1 MTTVSVNASRSYEIL
16 IASGLLPSAG
26 QRVKGLLP
34 KAQKAAL
41 ITDGNVKRL
50 YGEPVMQSL
59 KQAGFEVCAMHIPP
73 GEQSKTG
80 ERYLAILGWLSEN
93 RLTRTDVVIALGG
106 GVVGD
111 LAGFAAATYLRGV
124 PLVQIP
130 TTLLAMVDSSVGGK
144 TGVDLAAGKNLA
156 GAFYQPSLVLC
167 DVAALDTL
175 PQSVL
180 ADGVAEVIKCGMIRS
195 ADLLDQL
202 SGDALIEHPEE
213 IIAQCVTIKRDIVQ
227 MDELDRAER
236 MLLNFGH
243 TVGHA
248 VEKLSGYEVSHGLAV
263 AIGMAVETR
272 AAVRKGL
279 CPPDCLEI
287 LERLLSRYNL
297 PNRTDYPADEIYSA
311 ALHDK
316 KRAGNQIT
324 IAVPCGLGDCR
335 LEAIAASELLN
346 WIEMG
351 LTP

>member
-1 MTTVSVNASRSYEIL
+1 MTTVSVNASRSYDIL
-16 IASGLLPSAG
+16 IARGLLPSVG
-26 QRVKGLLP
+26 QRVRELLP
-34 KAQKAAL
+34 KAGKAAL
-41 ITDGNVKRL
+41 ITDGNVKPL
-50 YGEPVMQSL
+50 YAQPVL
-59 KQAGFEVCAMHIPP
+59 DCLAQAGLEVCAMHIPP

-80 ERYLAILGWLSEN
+80 ERYLEILGWLSEN
-93 RLTRTDVVIALGG
+93 RLTRTDPVIALGG

-144 TGVDLAAGKNLA
+144 TGIDLAAGKNLA
-156 GAFYQPSLVLC
+156 GAFYQPALVLC
-167 DVAALDTL
+167 DASALDTL

-180 ADGVAEVIKCGMIRS
+180 ADGHAEVIKCGMIRS
-195 ADLLDQL
+195 ADLLTRLQDYP
-202 SGDALIEHPEE
+202 PEE
-213 IIAQCVTIKRDIVQ
+213 TIARCVTIKRDIVQ
-227 MDELDRAER
+227 MDELDQGER

-248 VEKLSGYEVSHGLAV
+248 VEKLSGYGVSHGHAV

-272 AAVRKGL
+272 AALRKGL
-279 CPPDCLEI
+279 CPPQCIET
-287 LERLLSRYNL
+287 LERLLSRCSL
-297 PNRTDYPADEIYSA
+297 PNSTHYTADEIYRA

-316 KRAGNQIT
+316 KRAGDQIT
-324 IAVPCGLGDCR
+324 IAVPCAPGDCR
-335 LEAIAASELLN
+335 LETIPASALPD